1 MKLNLLYY
9 KNILDRVFAQ
19 FCKDY
24 NDFFTKV
31 GEDYVLSRG
40 FTKHQINKVLQNYII
55 DELKRHIKP
64 AKVLRSDIYFIIGS
78 CFPASNFFLK
88 YKLSNVYFPAKL
100 EKFIQDNPN
109 IKYVLKEK
117 DIKVDISAIN
127 DIVCQIFNKMFTNRK
142 YILKLI
148 GSEYSNVFFVT
159 NNQLDCYAMFK
170 TIKMLYGKTNCIN
183 IYKQNFLEDEIQPFI
198 AVNELIDK
206 YIGNKQH
213 IFQSNCFQ
221 KISAEVKQYIDSCL
235 NKQI

>member
-40 FTKHQINKVLQNYII
+40 LTKTQLAKVLQDYIVN
-55 DELKRHIKP
+55 ELKKHVKP
-64 AKVLRSDIYFIIGS
+64 ADILKSDMYFIIGS
-78 CFPASNFFLK
+78 CFPASNFLLK

-100 EKFIQDNPN
+100 EKFIEDNSS
-109 IKYVLKEK
+109 IKYILKEK
-117 DIKVDISAIN
+117 DIKVDILAFN
-127 DIVCQIFNKMFTNRK
+127 NVVCQVFNRLFASRK
-142 YILKLI
+142 HALKLL
-148 GSEYSNVFFVT
+148 GPEYTNVFFVS

-170 TIKMLYGKTNCIN
+170 TIKSLYGKTNCIN
-183 IYKQNFLEDEIQPFI
+183 IYKQNFLEDEMQPLI

-213 IFQSNCFQ
+213 IFQTNDFQ
-221 KISAEVKQYIDSCL
+221 KISIEVKQYIDSCL
-235 NKQI
+235 NIQI

>member
-1 MKLNLLYY
+1 M
-9 KNILDRVFAQ
+9 
-19 FCKDY
+19 
-24 NDFFTKV
+24 
-31 GEDYVLSRG
+31 LSRG

-159 NNQLDCYAMFK
+159 NN
-170 TIKMLYGKTNCIN
+170 
-183 IYKQNFLEDEIQPFI
+183 
-198 AVNELIDK
+198 
-206 YIGNKQH
+206 
-213 IFQSNCFQ
+213 
-221 KISAEVKQYIDSCL
+221 
-235 NKQI
+235 